1 MRRSE
6 KKRTQKQYPLADLFL
21 GVLAD
26 TDSEIR
32 ISPER
37 PAVLAMT

>member
-1 MRRSE
+1 M
-6 KKRTQKQYPLADLFL
+6 QCVADPFL

-26 TDSEIR
+26 TDSEMW
-32 ISPER
+32 ISPEPCWW